1 MVDGG
6 AGGGRPSSRPTWSYR
21 PAVMCRTRSPRTVR
35 GALLVVVL
43 LVVAA
48 CHFHR
53 VLFVPWSPS

>member
-1 MVDGG
+1 
-6 AGGGRPSSRPTWSYR
+6 
-21 PAVMCRTRSPRTVR
+21 MCRARSPRTVR
-35 GALLVVVL
+35 GALRVVVL